1 MLKEGGEKDKREG
14 DGKSGKKKIK
24 ETERGGIKKKV
35 EKPTVKRAGLSS
47 PIGLVFTPTMGLD
60 TKVLYYPISN
70 IFPPDGNTTRR
81 APV

>member
-1 MLKEGGEKDKREG
+1 M
-14 DGKSGKKKIK
+14 
-24 ETERGGIKKKV
+24 KKV
-35 EKPTVKRAGLSS
+35 EKPTVGRAGLSS